1 MANEDGGLLTYRGA
15 VYPTHCDHIG
25 HMNVASYVS
34 KFDEASWS
42 LFCALGLT
50 PSYLRA
56 DRFGMAAVQQNIAYR
71 LELFAGRRGGG
82 ALARAGDRRQ
92 AHPLRAHDVLTS
104 SAARSPRP
112 REITAVHLD
121 KIAHKACPF
130 PAAVREKAQA
140 LLDERGLKDYMAP
153 AVLAIVAATILVTS
167 FISGIFGMAG
177 GIILLGVLLIFLDV
191 APAMMLF
198 GTIQMASNGWR
209 AALWLRY
216 VDWGIVW
223 RYLVGSTLMFLALRS
238 VAIIP
243 SKAVIYLGLGLI
255 PFAADFLPKRLTPD
269 ITRPGAPYI
278 CGAFI
283 ILLQLLAGAAG
294 HILDVFFQKS
304 RMDRKSIVATKAVTQ
319 VTGHLYRIIYFGSFT
334 ATFDDSI
341 PLWAYAVAIGLA
353 FAGTSTAALVLH
365 RMTDEGFRMWSRRV
379 TISVSVT
386 YLARG
391 LWLVAAP
398 P

>member
-1 MANEDGGLLTYRGA
+1 
-15 VYPTHCDHIG
+15 
-25 HMNVASYVS
+25 
-34 KFDEASWS
+34 
-42 LFCALGLT
+42 
-50 PSYLRA
+50 
-56 DRFGMAAVQQNIAYR
+56 
-71 LELFAGRRGGG
+71 
-82 ALARAGDRRQ
+82 
-92 AHPLRAHDVLTS
+92 
-104 SAARSPRP
+104 
-112 REITAVHLD
+112 
-121 KIAHKACPF
+121 
-130 PAAVREKAQA
+130 
-140 LLDERGLKDYMAP
+140 
-153 AVLAIVAATILVTS
+153 
-167 FISGIFGMAG
+167 
-177 GIILLGVLLIFLDV
+177 
-191 APAMMLF
+191 
-198 GTIQMASNGWR
+198 
-209 AALWLRY
+209 
-216 VDWGIVW
+216 VW
-223 RYLVGSTLMFLALRS
+223 RYLVGSTLMFLILRS

-255 PFAADFLPKRLTPD
+255 PFAADLLPKRLTPD

-319 VTGHLYRIIYFGSFT
+319 VAGHFYRIIYFGSFA

-341 PLWAYAVAIGLA
+341 PLWAYGVAIGLA

-365 RMTDEGFRMWSRRV
+365 RMTDEDFRMWSRRV